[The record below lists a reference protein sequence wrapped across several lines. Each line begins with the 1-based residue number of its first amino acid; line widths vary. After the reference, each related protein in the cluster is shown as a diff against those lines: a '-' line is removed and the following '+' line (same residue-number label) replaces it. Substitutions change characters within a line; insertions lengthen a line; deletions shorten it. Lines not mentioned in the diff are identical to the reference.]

1 VPSLVHT
8 GNYFRRPSSWPAAW
22 ILQSGLSMR

>member
-22 ILQSGLSMR
+22 IIKSGL